1 MATESEIS
9 NPRELCTLQCK
20 VVVRM
25 LGEHAEWDSCN
36 AWCVEEY
43 CMIGKDPNSL
53 GFRASRLMSRHTL
66 LRPTRWQGI
75 DVRVNAEQL
84 LLPHLQHT
92 LTMGDDRLVVIGV
105 EVAKRTVRG
114 MVGMPI
120 MQYIYPVHMGTVAP
134 PQQGYTVALQSGHHD
149 YVYPTLA

>member
-1 MATESEIS
+1 MTTESEIS
-9 NPRELCTLQCK
+9 SPRELCTLQCK

-25 LGEHAEWDSCN
+25 LGENPEWDSCN

-92 LTMGDDRLVVIGV
+92 LTMGDERLVVL
-105 EVAKRTVRG
+105 EVVVSKRIVR
-114 MVGMPI
+114 I
-120 MQYIYPVHMGTVAP
+120 MDQRTLQYIYPVRMGTVAP
-134 PQQGYTVALQSGHHD
+134 PQQGYAVALQRDADG
-149 YVYPTLA
+149 YVHPTLA

>member
-1 MATESEIS
+1 MTTESEIS
-9 NPRELCTLQCK
+9 NPRELCTLQCR

-25 LGEHAEWDSCN
+25 LGENTEWDSCN

-53 GFRASRLMSRHTL
+53 GFRTSRLMSRHTL

-105 EVAKRTVRG
+105 EVAKRIVR
-114 MVGMPI
+114 I
-120 MQYIYPVHMGTVAP
+120 MDQRTLQYIYPVRMGTVAP
-134 PQQGYTVALQSGHHD
+134 PQQGYAVALQRGADD
-149 YVYPTLA
+149 YVHPTLA

>member
-1 MATESEIS
+1 MVSSSSEVS

-25 LGEHAEWDSCN
+25 LGENPEWDSCN
-36 AWCVEEY
+36 AWGVEEY

-53 GFRASRLMSRHTL
+53 GFSASRLMIRHTL

-92 LTMGDDRLVVIGV
+92 LTMRDDRLVVIGV
-105 EVAKRTVRG
+105 EVAKRIVR
-114 MVGMPI
+114 I
-120 MQYIYPVHMGTVAP
+120 MDQRTLQYTYPVRMGTVAP
-134 PQQGYTVALQSGHHD
+134 PQQGYAVALQRGAD
-149 YVYPTLA
+149 GYVHPTLA

>member
-1 MATESEIS
+1 MTTESEIS
-9 NPRELCTLQCK
+9 NPRELCTLQCR

-25 LGEHAEWDSCN
+25 LGENTEWDSCN

-53 GFRASRLMSRHTL
+53 GFRTSRLMSRHTL

-92 LTMGDDRLVVIGV
+92 LTMGDDRLVVIEV
-105 EVAKRTVRG
+105 EVAKRIVR
-114 MVGMPI
+114 I
-120 MQYIYPVHMGTVAP
+120 MDQRTLQYIYPVRMGTVAP
-134 PQQGYTVALQSGHHD
+134 PQQGYAVALQRGAD
-149 YVYPTLA
+149 GYVHPTLA

>member
-1 MATESEIS
+1 MTTESEIS
-9 NPRELCTLQCK
+9 NPRELCTLQCR

-25 LGEHAEWDSCN
+25 LGENTEWDSCN

-43 CMIGKDPNSL
+43 YMIGKDPNSL
-53 GFRASRLMSRHTL
+53 GFRTSRLMSRHTL

-92 LTMGDDRLVVIGV
+92 LTMWDDRLVVIEV
-105 EVAKRTVRG
+105 EVAKRIVH
-114 MVGMPI
+114 I
-120 MQYIYPVHMGTVAP
+120 MDQRTLQYIYPVRMGTVAP
-134 PQQGYTVALQSGHHD
+134 PQQGYAVALQRGAD
-149 YVYPTLA
+149 GYVHPTLA